1 MAKKPTKANQKSGAA
16 RQRPEKSRLGGRWK
30 AVRQANFAKRY
41 AAAALMALLL
51 SAILWAVLGA
61 NLHNLNADQSANSF
75 LFENVS
81 TFHGASWPGQHSF
94 LLKWPLFL
102 LIRFLGYSTGSFT
115 LFTVLT
121 VLATVGG
128 LAALLGR
135 IERRPLVLGTLY
147 LALASVLMAIPT
159 MPYAGGLLP
168 LNMAMLTTRNVE
180 YLVYI
185 VSLVLLL
192 RAPKILSRRFG
203 LATLVLALL
212 IASDKLFLTLSAG
225 GALLGLIVYGVAG
238 RRDAAKLCLRW
249 LAGGAAAAFTAA
261 AGLALINA
269 LGVTHIVN
277 QTGGGPYGV
286 IRSLHDALLGSIHA
300 VLAVFTNFGANP
312 AFDALKLRDIP
323 RRAFSGLAGA
333 GGLAFV
339 VNAAVLLAASYAAW
353 HLIKTGWSK
362 PRRPKKAALS
372 GKIAL
377 ATMLIWSSLAAMLAF
392 IGTKH
397 YYAVDAR
404 YLAVLLFAAFISLAA
419 HVSNQK
425 LWPAGKL
432 LALGSV
438 LALSL
443 AAGML
448 SALQTYHKQKAA
460 LADVGSRNQT
470 IAQILA
476 QHKVDVLVGDYWRV
490 VPVKLQAQGA
500 PLGIMPL
507 ENCTQPRD
515 ILSSKKWQ
523 PDLSA
528 RSFAYLLTQSG
539 NLTDYPSCSLE
550 SIVSAYGRPS
560 SSVLIAGSLRQPA
573 EQLLFY
579 DHGARN
585 SAPATAPKSPSS
597 VLTVP
602 LDELPHTD
610 CGQQTD
616 MNIVAHQDDDLLFM
630 NPAILQAMHKQ
641 RCQRTVYLTAGDAGY
656 GRFYWL
662 GRERGSEAA
671 YDYMDG
677 PGNDIWVSRV
687 VKLSDNAYATVAN
700 PRGNSKLS
708 LIFLHLPDGDI
719 GGSGFKDS
727 GYVSLR
733 KLDDGR
739 IKTIGSVDGQ
749 SSYTARQLVVALKQL
764 MEIYE
769 PTLVRTQANYIGK
782 KYPDHSDHLAVGSF
796 AKRAF
801 SLYEAGHANDPI
813 KPSLRFYIGYPV
825 HGLPPNVFG
834 QDLRQKEAAFF
845 AYGTF
850 DPGVC
855 AGLKQCGR
863 GSAYPAYLTRMYQ
876 SPY

>member
-1 MAKKPTKANQKSGAA
+1 MAKKPTTSSKKSKVAGRRSGKA
-16 RQRPEKSRLGGRWK
+16 RLSNRWK
-30 AVRQANFAKRY
+30 AVQRVNFAKRY
-41 AAAALMALLL
+41 ATVALLALLL
-51 SAILWAVLGA
+51 SATLWAVLGA
-61 NLHNLNADQSANSF
+61 TLHALNADQSANSF
-75 LFENVS
+75 LFDSVS
-81 TFHGASWPGQHSF
+81 TFRGASWPGQHSF

-102 LIRFLGYSTGSFT
+102 LIRFLGYSTGYFT
-115 LFTVLT
+115 LFTVLV

-128 LAALLGR
+128 LAALLSR

-147 LALASVLMAIPT
+147 LALASVLMAIPP

-168 LNMAMLTTRNVE
+168 LNMAMITTRNIE

-185 VSLVLLL
+185 VSLVLFW

-203 LATLVLALL
+203 LAILVLALV

-238 RRDAAKLCLRW
+238 RRDAVKLCFRW
-249 LAGGAAAAFTAA
+249 LAGSVAAAFAA
-261 AGLALINA
+261 VVSLVLINA

-286 IRSLHDALLGSIHA
+286 IRSLHGALLGAVHA

-323 RRAFSGLAGA
+323 QRAFSRLASV

-339 VNAAVLLAASYAAW
+339 VNAAILLASSYAVW
-353 HLIKTGWSK
+353 RLIKMSWSK
-362 PRRPKKAALS
+362 PRRPKKDALT
-372 GKIAL
+372 GKVAL
-377 ATMLIWSSLAAMLAF
+377 AMMLIWSSLAAVLAF
-392 IGTKH
+392 IGTRH

-432 LALGSV
+432 LVLGSV

-443 AAGML
+443 AAGTL
-448 SALQTYHKQKAA
+448 SALQTYHKQKTA
-460 LADVGSRNQT
+460 LADVGNRNQT

-490 VPVKLQAQGA
+490 VPVKLQAHGT

-507 ENCTQPRD
+507 ESCTQPRD

-528 RSFAYLLTQSG
+528 RSFAYLLTLNG

-560 SSVLIAGSLRQPA
+560 SSVLIAGSLRQPS

-585 SAPATAPKSPSS
+585 SAPATAPKSASS

-610 CGQQTD
+610 CSQQTD

-630 NPAILQAMHKQ
+630 NPAILQAMHQQ

-677 PGNDIWVSRV
+677 PGGDIWVSRV

-708 LIFLHLPDGDI
+708 LIFLHLPDGNI

-739 IKTIGSVDGQ
+739 IKTMRSVDGQ
-749 SSYTARQLVVALKQL
+749 SSYTAGRLVVALKQL

-769 PTLVRTQANYIGK
+769 PALVRTQANYIGK
-782 KYPDHSDHLAVGSF
+782 KYPDHSDHMAVGSF

-801 SLYEAGHANDPI
+801 SLYEAGHVNDPL

-825 HGLPPNVFG
+825 RELPPNLSQ

-845 AYGTF
+845 AYGAF

-855 AGLKQCGR
+855 ASLKQCGR
-863 GSAYPAYLTRMYQ
+863 GTAYSAYLTRMYQ
-876 SPY
+876 NPY